1 MRREGADLVRK
12 GRPWRLPLVA
22 AYWRTN
28 LTLRQLAPL
37 SGVSKSAA
45 DRVIDNLGPLL
56 ALQQRRRFRMDAV
69 LIVDGTLVPTRDH
82 TIAEQSKN
90 YRHSTNH
97 QVVIDA
103 DSPRRRRRPAA
114 ARQPQRLQGVG
125 TFRREGR
132 RRPGHGHRGRRLSG
146 TGLLI
151 PHRRERGQTELPAWK
166 EGYNTAHR
174 KVRTRVE
181 HVFARMKTWK
191 ILRDCRLKGDGV
203 HTAMLGIARLHNL
216 VLAG

>member
-1 MRREGADLVRK
+1 M
-12 GRPWRLPLVA
+12 PLVA

-56 ALQQRRRFRMDAV
+56 ALQQHRRFRKDAV
-69 LIVDGTLVPTRDH
+69 LIVDGTLVPIRDH

-103 DSPRRRRRPAA
+103 DSQLVVAVGRPLPGNRNDCKAWELSGAKAA
-114 ARQPQRLQGVG
+114 VG
-125 TFRREGR
+125 RATVIADG
-132 RRPGHGHRGRRLSG
+132 GHRG

-166 EGYNTAHR
+166 EEHNTAHR
-174 KVRTRVE
+174 KVRARVE

-203 HTAMLGIARLHNL
+203 HTGMLGIARLHNL
-216 VLAG
+216 ALAG